1 MNVLDIFLSFNL
13 HGDTIKYRALLQ
25 NYNFYDYMSVQSV
38 KFAV

>member
-1 MNVLDIFLSFNL
+1 MGTL
-13 HGDTIKYRALLQ
+13 IKYRALLQ